1 MKYSNSMIE
10 PKIGDV
16 VEWEQQINCHDQYG
30 TWNCGSSKRR
40 GRIVALH
47 PENKKSFEVEYDSN
61 RTIRIAKCN
70 LVHQSKSSENVV
82 RSMLRDLSI
91 VNTWNF
97 VKGFLSLKGT
107 WISRIS
113 SQIYK
118 HRKKENKM
126 KTNINWINLIQN
138 TIRCI
143 FAYPVVF
150 ALIVISIPLN
160 IFIWCGWLIEL
171 TTSFFNFIFKGDSE
185 IDDTFF
191 YEVFFSYKET
201 FIFKILSVFALTLIG
216 IEYLTESFNK
226 TLKPIMKEK

>member
-82 RSMLRDLSI
+82 RSMLSDPEYR
-91 VNTWNF
+91 
-97 VKGFLSLKGT
+97 
-107 WISRIS
+107 
-113 SQIYK
+113 
-118 HRKKENKM
+118 
-126 KTNINWINLIQN
+126 
-138 TIRCI
+138 
-143 FAYPVVF
+143 
-150 ALIVISIPLN
+150 
-160 IFIWCGWLIEL
+160 
-171 TTSFFNFIFKGDSE
+171 
-185 IDDTFF
+185 
-191 YEVFFSYKET
+191 
-201 FIFKILSVFALTLIG
+201 
-216 IEYLTESFNK
+216 EYLELCERFSEFERYLELKNK
-226 TLKPIMKEK
+226 FANL